1 MRILRADDVRAALA
15 MPEAIACM
23 REAFAQVA
31 SGDAVLPERVAVRVA
46 EQDGTMLAM
55 PGYLPRGDNLGL
67 KVVGVFP
74 RNAAR
79 QLPVVP
85 AVVLLLDGATGLP
98 LALLE
103 ATYLTALRTG
113 AASGL
118 AADLL
123 ARPDARVVTLFGAGG
138 QAPFQLEAI
147 CRVRRIER
155 AWLVNRTPEHAEQL
169 RERVLGWPEW
179 RPAEVRV
186 AQTSAE
192 IRQAV
197 AEADIILTA
206 TAATAPLF
214 AGEWVRAGAHVS
226 AIGAFTPA
234 MREVD
239 ATLVQRAK
247 MVVDQR
253 AAALAEAGDL
263 LRAMREGI
271 FTPGAIYAELGEVVL
286 GTKPGRVDANEIT
299 LFKSVGIAAQ
309 DLAVAGAAY
318 QEALRQGLGVE
329 VDLYGA
335 G

>member
-1 MRILRADDVRAALA
+1 MRILRANDVRAALA

-23 REAFAQVA
+23 RSAFAQMA
-31 SGDAVLPERVAVRVA
+31 SGSAVLPERVAVRVA
-46 EQDGTMLAM
+46 AQDGTTLTM
-55 PGYLPRGDNLGL
+55 PGYLAQGDSLGL
-67 KVVGVFP
+67 KVVSVFP
-74 RNAAR
+74 RNTAR

-85 AVVLLLDGATGLP
+85 AVVLLLDAATGMP

-123 ARPDARVVTLFGAGG
+123 ARHDARVVTLFGAGG
-138 QAPFQLEAI
+138 QAACQLEAI
-147 CRVRRIER
+147 CRVRRIGH
-155 AWLVNRTPEHAEQL
+155 AWLVSRTSEHADRL
-169 RERVLGWPEW
+169 RERVLGWPDW

-186 AQTSAE
+186 AQDAAE
-192 IRQAV
+192 MRQAV
-197 AEADIILTA
+197 AESDIILTA
-206 TAATAPLF
+206 TTATAPLF
-214 AGEWVRAGAHVS
+214 AGEWVRAGTHVS

-234 MREVD
+234 MCEVD
-239 ATLVQRAK
+239 ATLVRRAK
-247 MVVDQR
+247 VVVDQR

-263 LRAMREGI
+263 LQAIHEGA
-271 FTPGAIYAELGEVVL
+271 FAPEAIHAELGEVVL
-286 GTKPGRVDANEIT
+286 GTKPGRADSDEIT
-299 LFKSVGIAAQ
+299 LFKSVGVAAQ

-318 QEALRQGLGVE
+318 QEALRRNLGVE